1 MSDVDLSEF
10 MPEAKPGR
18 CKVRTILEELE
29 EEAMLKCA
37 AALVEP
43 SIPHRRIAQVLTSWG
58 HQVGETVVR
67 HHRRGECAC
76 G

>member
-10 MPEAKPGR
+10 MPEAKPAR
-18 CKVRTILEELE
+18 CKVRTILDNLE

-37 AALVEP
+37 AALMEP
-43 SIPHRRIAQVLTSWG
+43 SIPHARISQVLTSWG
-58 HQVGETVVR
+58 HTVGETVVR
-67 HHRRGECAC
+67 RHRRGECSC